1 MILNQLKRYYNV
13 PQTPLPSVEILKED
27 RDNWK
32 EVQQNMGLA
41 LDEMRI
47 NWDAKT
53 LIKLDPTKN
62 KLFEKRTQKKKTD
75 TEITMVES
83 TSKKTA
89 TSPSSGLSP
98 STAAASAASANSS
111 MIVEDL
117 SREASTVTMRGQTP
131 TNSRPSSPKM
141 F

>member
-1 MILNQLKRYYNV
+1 M
-13 PQTPLPSVEILKED
+13 EILKED

-62 KLFEKRTQKKKTD
+62 KLFEKRTQKKKPGDAET
-75 TEITMVES
+75 TVES
-83 TSKKTA
+83 MSKKTA
-89 TSPSSGLSP
+89 VSAGLSP
-98 STAAASAASANSS
+98 SSASAAAAASASSSS

>member
-1 MILNQLKRYYNV
+1 
-13 PQTPLPSVEILKED
+13 
-27 RDNWK
+27 
-32 EVQQNMGLA
+32 MGLA

-47 NWDAKT
+47 NWDAKS

-62 KLFEKRTQKKKTD
+62 KLFEKRTQKKKPD
-75 TEITMVES
+75 TEITVVES

-89 TSPSSGLSP
+89 LSP
-98 STAAASAASANSS
+98 IASNSS
-111 MIVEDL
+111 TMIVEDL

-131 TNSRPSSPKM
+131 TNSRPSSPKL